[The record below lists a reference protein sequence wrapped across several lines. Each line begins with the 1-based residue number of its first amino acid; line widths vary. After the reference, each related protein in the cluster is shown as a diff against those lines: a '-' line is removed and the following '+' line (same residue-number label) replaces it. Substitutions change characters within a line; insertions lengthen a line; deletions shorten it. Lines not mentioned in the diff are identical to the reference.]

1 MNIKTAVSMKE
12 TVEEMV
18 DDVAGQLE
26 GIDVKMVLFF
36 ASTKYDP
43 ESVSKKM
50 QERFPTTKVFG
61 CTTAGEIGDGKML
74 EGSAVAMAFTGQ
86 AVNDAKIEVVDD
98 PQDKNAIRTA
108 FASFESH
115 YNVPMS
121 TMDPSKYVG
130 IVLVDGLSRVE
141 EGLMDTIGDL
151 TNVTFIGGSAGD
163 DFKYSTTHLY
173 ANGTS
178 YKKGAILA
186 LLKPGVNFTC
196 IKTQSFKNLG
206 KTLEVTKAG
215 KEVREVL
222 EFNGRPAATAYA
234 EAVGASIEEAPKH
247 FIRNPVGLVIEGE
260 PYVRAIQQF
269 KGDGMVFFCGVL
281 EGMELSLLEST
292 DIIGDTRKAISRARE
307 AMGGMSALIN
317 FNCALR
323 TAELRQK
330 NLTKE
335 YGELFAD
342 YPTIGF
348 STYGEQYIGN
358 LNQTATMLVFK

>member
-1 MNIKTAVSMKE
+1 MNIKTALSIKD
-12 TVEEMV
+12 TVDEMV
-18 DDVAGQLE
+18 DDLALQLAC
-26 GIDVKMVLFF
+26 IDAKMVLFF
-36 ASTKYDP
+36 ASTNYDP
-43 ESVSKKM
+43 QTISKKM
-50 QERFPTTKVFG
+50 QDSFPWANVLG

-74 EGSAVAMAFTGQ
+74 EGSTVAMAFTGQ
-86 AVNDAKIEVVDD
+86 AINNAKIEVVVD
-98 PQDKNAIRTA
+98 PHDKTAIRAA

-115 YNVPMS
+115 YNMPMS
-121 TMDPSKYVG
+121 MMDPSEYVG
-130 IVLVDGLSRVE
+130 IVLVDGLSRIE

-163 DFKYSTTHLY
+163 DFKFSTTHLY
-173 ANGTS
+173 ANGKS

-206 KTLEVTKAG
+206 KTLEVTRTG

-222 EFNGRPAATAYA
+222 EFNGKPAAVAYA
-234 EAVGASIEEAPKH
+234 NAVGVSIEEAPKH
-247 FIRNPVGLVIEGE
+247 FIRYPVGLVIEGE

-269 KGDGMVFFCGVL
+269 KGDAMVFFCGVL

-292 DIIGDTRKAISRARE
+292 DIIGDTRKVISSARE
-307 AMGGMSALIN
+307 AMGGLSAIIN
-317 FNCALR
+317 FNCSLR
-323 TAELRQK
+323 TAELKQK

-358 LNQTATMLVFK
+358 LNQTATMIVFK